1 MRIKNDEDDATIR
14 LKDNIQFSTDD
25 STFYTMWHAGNDGS
39 GSGLDADLLDG
50 VQASSFVRSDADDTM
65 SEKLTFTQ
73 HGQTEFLRTPGNVT
87 MHSVGSG
94 DNQLIL
100 RNLAELRFQDAAD
113 WNYNEWA
120 GIKFVTST
128 DTMYIGGAASSNFT
142 NNGGAANIDV
152 NFVGL
157 NGNGLKKD
165 GNTVF
170 HAGNDGSGSGLDA
183 DTLDGSHST
192 SFINTSSATQLK
204 AGSLRLGGST
214 YNLAIS
220 FSGVSAANTIGH
232 TASNSEGIFWHTH
245 QTNYAI
251 YRTAGA
257 WDSPNYQQLR
267 IDWPTGIILDGGDQ
281 YGKSGVRMDSNFL
294 PVTDS
299 TYDIGA
305 SALRFANGY
314 FDTLYGSGANL
325 TALNASNLGSGTV
338 PAARIG
344 SATVPSPT
352 SSISIMGNFGQWQ
365 AHNTYQ
371 DFNADVA
378 YWGWNFMNSNNN
390 APTSASG
397 QWYRSRLSLGT
408 GYGIGTASNN
418 YWLEMTI
425 PRYNHTTAG
434 QMYIRSCENGSIGS
448 WTEVGSRPRTHVIPY
463 ANNTIDLGSSSIR
476 WRNIYS
482 QELNVTKASGNLS
495 GTFTAS
501 NGLGTLEIG
510 GSTGAFIDL
519 KMPTSD
525 DFDFRLGTSGSGG
538 YMNVPSGQA
547 ISVTGHFNPAA
558 NNSYDL
564 GTTSARWRNVYTND
578 LNLSNEGGA
587 NDVDGTWGNFTIQEG
602 EDDLFL
608 INKRNGKKY
617 KFNLTEVS

>member
-1 MRIKNDEDDATIR
+1 
-14 LKDNIQFSTDD
+14 
-25 STFYTMWHAGNDGS
+25 
-39 GSGLDADLLDG
+39 
-50 VQASSFVRSDADDTM
+50 
-65 SEKLTFTQ
+65 
-73 HGQTEFLRTPGNVT
+73 

-371 DFNADVA
+371 NFNADVA
-378 YWGWNFMNSNNN
+378 YWGWNFMNSNTN
-390 APTSASG
+390 APTSASS
-397 QWYRSRLSLGT
+397 QWYRARLSLGT

-425 PRYNHTTAG
+425 PRYSHSSAG

-448 WTEVGSRPRTHVIPY
+448 WTEVGSRPRNHVIPY

-476 WRNIYS
+476 WRNI
-482 QELNVTKASGNLS
+482 
-495 GTFTAS
+495 
-501 NGLGTLEIG
+501 
-510 GSTGAFIDL
+510 
-519 KMPTSD
+519 
-525 DFDFRLGTSGSGG
+525 
-538 YMNVPSGQA
+538 
-547 ISVTGHFNPAA
+547 
-558 NNSYDL
+558 
-564 GTTSARWRNVYTND
+564 YTND